1 MSNGARW
8 SQKSSKVVNAI
19 KAVKIDKCFSL
30 YRLQRG
36 IVGLLWNRRKLWGT
50 VRRVCNAALLRPN
63 ERLMKKNRKTNE
75 RTLDVRIG
83 REAYGSRGREGERVV
98 VTIITGSQQ
107 GQCKFG
113 MVGRRISLQTPPP
126 PSEHFG
132 LPLYFWRSYFFTPSS
147 LLRHRYTG
155 AQHHANL
162 RAYNNVTLNS
172 ALATEKGFG

>member
-1 MSNGARW
+1 M
-8 SQKSSKVVNAI
+8 NAI

-30 YRLQRG
+30 YKLQRG

-113 MVGRRISLQTPPP
+113 MVGRRISLQTPPSP
-126 PSEHFG
+126 RALWPSTLFLALVLFHTVIAFKTSLHG
-132 LPLYFWRSYFFTPSS
+132 CSTP
-147 LLRHRYTG
+147 R
-155 AQHHANL
+155 
-162 RAYNNVTLNS
+162 
-172 ALATEKGFG
+172 

>member
-1 MSNGARW
+1 MQDGV
-8 SQKSSKVVNAI
+8 KSRECDQGCENRQVFLVVQASTRNCRVVVEPE
-19 KAVKIDKCFSL
+19 KTL
-30 YRLQRG
+30 G
-36 IVGLLWNRRKLWGT
+36 NRSTRMQ
-50 VRRVCNAALLRPN
+50 CYLLRPN
-63 ERLMKKNRKTNE
+63 ERLMKKNKTNE

-113 MVGRRISLQTPPP
+113 MVGRRISLQTPPFP
-126 PSEHFG
+126 EHFG

-147 LLRHRYTG
+147 LSRHRYTG